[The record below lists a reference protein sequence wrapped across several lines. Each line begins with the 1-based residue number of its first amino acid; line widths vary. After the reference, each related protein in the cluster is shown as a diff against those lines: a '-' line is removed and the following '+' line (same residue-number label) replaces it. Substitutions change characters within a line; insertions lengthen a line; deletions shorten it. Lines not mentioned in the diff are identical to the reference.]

1 MRIDGLQKMTLLDFP
16 GKVACTVFLGGC
28 NFRCPFCHNALLVTD
43 LPLKPDYTADEILD
57 FLKKRQGLLD
67 GVAITGGEPLIN
79 SELSDFIKEIRK
91 LGYSVKLDTNGS
103 FPDRLKKIVGDGLVD
118 YVAMDIKNC
127 REKYT
132 QTVGLSALDVS
143 KIEESVDFLKSG
155 AVDCEFRTTVVR
167 EFHTVEDIRKA
178 AEWISGAKRYF
189 LQNFVDS
196 GNLIDSSVGGVD
208 KETMLRMRDAAADF
222 VPQTKIRGI

>member
-43 LPLKPDYTADEILD
+43 LPQKPDYTADEILD

-222 VPQTKIRGI
+222 VPQTEIRGI